1 MTATK
6 IITDMELV
14 FATHNKNK
22 VKEVQAILPPH
33 ISLLSLTD
41 IGCLEEIPETGKTL
55 EENAILKANY
65 ITRNFGYPC
74 FADDTGLI
82 VDALNGAP
90 GVYSARYAGK
100 SRDANA
106 NMDKLL
112 IELKRAKDRKAQFET
127 VIALNLNEEQHIF
140 KGEIEGKI
148 INEKRGEQGF
158 GYDPIFIPNG
168 YSKTFAELPSEIKN
182 KISHRGL
189 AIQKLIT
196 YLNNLGQD
204 EER

>member
-182 KISHRGL
+182 NISHRGL